1 MSGRVLL
8 SQDSGIFLE
17 MSEVNL
23 EPEVSL
29 SAGVSVTISVFDVD
43 SSKLV
48 KFPKDAMFMFLFDL
62 STLTGVRTFIT

>member
-8 SQDSGIFLE
+8 SKDSDTFLE

-48 KFPKDAMFMFLFDL
+48 TFPKDSMFMFLFDV
-62 STLTGVRTFIT
+62 STLTGV